1 MIQYIFRILTAIPT
15 VVKVYELIKNGVNRF
30 RKARPEEPQGDKHM
44 EEKITKEKVEAVKA
58 KLNELKISVIKLKE
72 QMWETKG
79 VAPRLKL
86 AIKIV
91 PDVVKAVEAVSA
103 EIPASGEEKKEL
115 AIKVINDLID
125 IPYLPETLEAV
136 IIGFAIDVAVD
147 AFNKAKGWAHK

>member
-30 RKARPEEPQGDKHM
+30 IKAKQKEPQGDKHM
-44 EEKITKEKVEAVKA
+44 EEKITREKVEAVKT
-58 KLNELKISVIKLKE
+58 KLNELKVSVIELKE
-72 QMWETKG
+72 KMWETKG
-79 VAPRLKL
+79 LTPRLRL

-91 PDVVKAVEAVSA
+91 PDVVKAVEAVTA
-103 EIPASGEEKKEL
+103 EIPAAGDEKKEL

-147 AFNKAKGWAHK
+147 AFNKAKDWAHK